1 MDMRVVRSVPGRL
14 YIAAAELVSEIT
26 TFHGASS
33 ALMRPVAHKIG
44 AGLATMCPAESL
56 GEAHGH
62 EDFLV
67 SEKGRRACVHARCST
82 ARCGT
87 LMRTRQVQHV
97 V

>member
-1 MDMRVVRSVPGRL
+1 MDMMFVLSVPGLL
-14 YIAAAELVSEIT
+14 YIAAAALVSDIT

-33 ALMRPVAHKIG
+33 ALMRPFAHTLG

-67 SEKGRRACVHARCST
+67 SEKGRHACVHARCST